1 LVREV
6 IRPLAGIVAMTLCA
20 LLVAGAV
27 QSFRGAFADTVAV
40 QVLSQRAGLVMN
52 PDADV
57 KMRGVTVGKVSSI
70 RERPD
75 GLAALELAV
84 DTDKLARIPGNVSVA
99 IASTTVFGAKY
110 VQLIPPERPDGL
122 LRAGQVLTA
131 DRVTVEINTVFE
143 QLTAV
148 LAALEPAKLNSTLGS
163 LAAATRGRGA
173 QVGQMLSDL
182 EVFLADLEPAL
193 PDLRTDITLA
203 APVLNTYADAAQPLL
218 DTAGHLTAIGGTLL
232 EEQQNL
238 DAMLLGL
245 IGLSDTGNRVLS
257 ANASALAGTLDVL
270 VPTTAL
276 TAEYREAL
284 YCSLDGFADLS
295 QMAPVDVPGL
305 GLSANF
311 LWGIDPYR
319 YPENLP
325 KLQASG
331 GSQCSV
337 LPVGYEQ
344 RPPFVVT
351 DVGAN
356 PFVRG
361 NQGIVI
367 NPDNLPNAL
376 FGPLTGPANGAP
388 R

>member
-1 LVREV
+1 M
-6 IRPLAGIVAMTLCA
+6 ALCG

-27 QSFRGAFADTVAV
+27 QSFRGAFADTVPV

-57 KMRGVTVGKVSSI
+57 KMRGVTVGKVASI

-75 GLAALELAV
+75 GLATLELAI
-84 DTDKLARIPGNVSVA
+84 DADELARIPANVSVA
-99 IASTTVFGAKY
+99 IASTTVFGAKF
-110 VQLIPPERPDGL
+110 VQLIPPERPDGR
-122 LRAGQVLTA
+122 LRAGRVLTA

-148 LAALEPAKLNSTLGS
+148 LAALEPEKLNSTLGS

-173 QVGQMLSDL
+173 QVGEMLGDL
-182 EVFLADLEPAL
+182 ETFLAELEPAL
-193 PDLRTDITLA
+193 PALRTDITLA
-203 APVLNTYADAAQPLL
+203 APVLATYADAAQPLL
-218 DTAGHLTAIGGTLL
+218 DIAGNLTSLGGTLL

-245 IGLSDTGNRVLS
+245 IGLSDTGHRVLA
-257 ANASALAGTLDVL
+257 ANSSALASTLAVL

-276 TAEYREAL
+276 TSEYREAL

-344 RPPFVVT
+344 RPPFVVA

-356 PFVRG
+356 PFARG
-361 NQGIVI
+361 NQGIVV
-367 NPDNLPNAL
+367 NSETLPNAL
-376 FGPLTGPANGAP
+376 FGPLTGAT

>member
-1 LVREV
+1 MRDNLL
-6 IRPLAGIVAMTLCA
+6 RPLAGIVAMALCG
-20 LLVAGAV
+20 LLIAGAV

-40 QVLSQRAGLVMN
+40 QVLSPRAGLVMN

-57 KMRGVTVGKVSSI
+57 KMRGVTVGAVTAI

-75 GLAALELAV
+75 GLAALELAI
-84 DTDKLARIPGNVSVA
+84 DTGALARIPGNVSVA
-99 IASTTVFGAKY
+99 IASTTVFGAKF
-110 VQLIPPERPDGL
+110 VQLVPPARPEGR

-148 LAALEPAKLNSTLGS
+148 LSALEPEKLNTTLGAV
-163 LAAATRGRGA
+163 AAATRGRGD
-173 QVGQMLSDL
+173 QVGQMLTDL
-182 EVFLADLEPAL
+182 EAFLAELEPAL
-193 PDLRTDITLA
+193 PALRTDLTLA
-203 APVLNTYADAAQPLL
+203 APVLATYADAAQPLL
-218 DTAGHLTAIGGTLL
+218 DTAGHVTALGGTLL
-232 EEQQNL
+232 EEQQHL
-238 DAMLLGL
+238 DAVLPAL
-245 IGLSDTGNRVLS
+245 IGLADTGDRVLA
-257 ANASALAGTLDVL
+257 ANADALAATLDVL

-295 QMAPVDVPGL
+295 QMPPVNVPGL

-319 YPENLP
+319 YPDNLP
-325 KLQASG
+325 KLEASG

-344 RPPFVVT
+344 RPPFVVA

-356 PFVRG
+356 PFARG
-361 NQGIVI
+361 NQGILV
-367 NPDNLPNAL
+367 NPENLPNAL
-376 FGPLTGPANGAP
+376 FGPPTEAS